1 MTEHVAAGFGRP
13 GERLLEL
20 TGVTKRFGGLTAVSD
35 VSLALDAGEVVGLIG
50 PNGAGKTTVFNLVTG
65 VYQLTEGAIRVT
77 GRAAA
82 GLTPDRITA
91 LGIARTFQNIRL
103 FREMSALD
111 NVRVGFNL
119 SNNYGVFAG
128 LFRTRKMREREAFVE
143 AEAMKLL
150 HTMGLGDLAHEKA
163 GGLAYG
169 PQRRLEIARALAT
182 GPRLL
187 ILDEPAAGMNP
198 QEKDELAKMIGEIR
212 RSFGLTLL
220 VIEHDMKFVMGLC
233 ERIIV
238 LDYGRV
244 IARGTPDEI
253 RRDPAVIAAYLGAD
267 ESAPETT
274 PEAQE
279 DSASDAPRAEAAS

>member
-1 MTEHVAAGFGRP
+1 MAE
-13 GERLLEL
+13 LLSL
-20 TGVTKRFGGLTAVSD
+20 SKVTKRFGGLTAVSD
-35 VSLALDAGEVVGLIG
+35 VSFALQEGEVVGLIG

-65 VYQLTEGAIRVT
+65 VYQLSEGEIRV
-77 GRAAA
+77 A
-82 GLTPDRITA
+82 GQPTAKKTPDRITA
-91 LGIARTFQNIRL
+91 LGVARTFQNIRL

-111 NVRVGFNL
+111 NVKVGFTLKNR
-119 SNNYGVFAG
+119 YGLWSAF
-128 LFRTRKMREREAFVE
+128 LRTKKMRQEE
-143 AEAMKLL
+143 AETETKAMALL
-150 HTMGLGDLAHEKA
+150 ETMGLSDLAHEEA
-163 GGLAYG
+163 GSLAYG

-198 QEKDELAKMIGEIR
+198 QEKDELARMVLDIKQR
-212 RSFGLTLL
+212 FGLTLL

-233 ERIIV
+233 ERLIV

-267 ESAPETT
+267 HAVADTGAT
-274 PEAQE
+274 P
-279 DSASDAPRAEAAS
+279 